1 MADNYPIDQSLQL
14 HPSLSYE
21 SPPQTIAGQIN
32 YVRFQPINAS
42 PWKPA
47 TDIIFRIQSSNEFV
61 NVGRSY
67 IKLTWQET
75 GIPASGGVTSALSS
89 SGATAFVNSVLDTVG
104 GNVLPVYR
112 YPNQYQSYENKT
124 ATYDRQCNLYQQS
137 QTLLNPACCNF
148 GGTDNRQST
157 TAGNSTLTGT
167 ANGATARVFTSYIPV
182 CSYLAT
188 STRSL
193 PLCIINGGW
202 EHRITLEQYA
212 YAFAQYNTGSSYEI
226 QSAEFHAAMVK
237 PSDMYLQDLKRELD
251 LGSSMKIPVQFRKW
265 YQVSLAASGTQSIKL
280 QTSFLNSLDSI
291 LIDHKKQATAVPG
304 KDNFYG
310 NSLTQNI
317 SNFFTVI
324 SGVRYPR
331 TFDVNSQTE
340 ASDGSGQN
348 QMFLSSFETRY
359 GHVQLPKGGVQ
370 GSTPTDAFLFYSFEA
385 TGEAYQ
391 GISTSD
397 GYIELDL
404 IYGSTAPTN
413 GDPLNCFFNYSGT
426 IIISEG
432 GSVVNAV
439 W

>member
-1 MADNYPIDQSLQL
+1 MADNNPIDQSLQL

-42 PWKPA
+42 PFLPA
-47 TDIIFRIQSSNEFV
+47 NDIIFRIQSSNEFV

-75 GIPASGGVTSALSS
+75 DIPSSGGVTSALSS
-89 SGATAFVNSVLDTVG
+89 SGATAFINSVLDTVG

-112 YPNQYQSYENKT
+112 YPNHYQSYENKT
-124 ATYDRQCNLYQQS
+124 ATYDRQCNLFQQS
-137 QTLLNPACCNF
+137 QTLLNPACCTS
-148 GGTDNRQST
+148 GTDARKST
-157 TAGNSTLTGT
+157 TTGSASLTGT
-167 ANGATARVFTSYIPV
+167 ANGASAREFTSYIPV

-188 STRSL
+188 STRAL
-193 PLCIINGGW
+193 PLCVINGGW
-202 EHRITLEQYA
+202 EHRITLEQYN
-212 YAFAQYNTGSSYEI
+212 YAFAQYNTGSSYKI
-226 QSAEFHAAMVK
+226 TSAEFHAAMVK

-251 LGSSMKIPVQFRKW
+251 LGSSIKIPVQFRKW
-265 YQVSLAASGTQSIKL
+265 YQVSLGPSGTQSIKL

-291 LIDHKKQATAVPG
+291 LIDHKAQATAVPG
-304 KDNFYG
+304 VDNFYG

-317 SNFFTVI
+317 SSFFTVI

-331 TFDVNSQTE
+331 TFDINSQKV

-348 QMFLSSFETRY
+348 QMLLSSFETRY

-370 GSTPTDAFLFYSFEA
+370 GTTPTDAFLFYSFEA

-404 IYGSTAPTN
+404 IYGTQAPSN